1 MQPTGRYLSLCCC
14 GDAFEMP
21 DQVPYLQDGLTKYM
35 KTDDFIKKE
44 LRAEMAVRDSIV
56 ASLADTSESGLI
68 PSFVREVNKLH
79 GKEKNSDRDNET
91 NEYGKKVNNL

>member
-1 MQPTGRYLSLCCC
+1 
-14 GDAFEMP
+14 
-21 DQVPYLQDGLTKYM
+21 M

-44 LRAEMAVRDSIV
+44 LRAEMTVRDSIA

-91 NEYGKKVNNL
+91 NEYVF